1 MNTFK
6 NIPEL
11 KSELLKKRLS
21 HKSIALVPTMGALH
35 NGHIE
40 LVKKAQLK
48 ADIVAVSI
56 FVNPAQF
63 NNPEDLKKYPREVN
77 RDLELLEK
85 NGCDIVFTPEVSE
98 IYPFKHDLSINF
110 GPLENELEGKFRPN
124 HFAGVGLVVSKLFN
138 IFQPDYAFF
147 GQKDLQQFYVI
158 KKLIQQLSFPVELF
172 MVKTLRE
179 ANGLAMSSRNE
190 RLKPED
196 KKEAAL
202 IFSTL
207 EKAKANLLSGA
218 TVESVKNDAHELF
231 QKNERLSLEY
241 FEIVE
246 TDNFSQLE
254 EVVNPGKTAICL
266 AAEIGGIRLIDNL
279 LLID

>member
-196 KKEAAL
+196 NKEAAL